1 MIEER
6 ENMINFLGI
15 DFLFDK
21 EKIERTMEEY
31 ITKKQVEYICVVNA
45 NTITVAN
52 NNPEYQKIVNNSGFN
67 ICDGS
72 LVALSYVKL
81 YKESVSSYPGP
92 DFFINYLSKKK
103 YKSFFLGS
111 TEEVLN
117 SLKQKLVKYDP
128 KISDMPFYSPPFV
141 SLDQFDYKAIA
152 EMVNK
157 SDVDIVWVSLGA
169 PKQEEF
175 MSRLLPYINKGVMI
189 GVGAAFTFYGDE
201 KLKRAPEL
209 IRKMKLEW
217 LYRTLKDPK
226 KSFPRLRRQLYHMPR
241 LVYNEK
247 KKLKKYKGV

>member
-1 MIEER
+1 MR
-6 ENMINFLGI
+6 NFLGI

-21 EKIERTMEEY
+21 EKIEKAMELY
-31 ITKKQVEYICVVNA
+31 ITTNQVEYICVVNA

-52 NNPEYQKIVNNSGFN
+52 NNPEYQKIVNSSGFN
-67 ICDGS
+67 LCDGS
-72 LVALSYVKL
+72 LVALCYNKL
-81 YKESVSSYPGP
+81 NNERVSSYPGP
-92 DFFINYLSKKK
+92 DFFIHYLSKRK

-111 TEEVLN
+111 TEEVLK
-117 SLKQKLVKYDP
+117 SLKQNLIKFDP

-141 SLDQFDYKAIA
+141 PLDKFDYKAIA

-175 MSRLLPYINKGVMI
+175 MSRLLPYIDKGVLI
-189 GVGAAFTFYGDE
+189 GVGAAFTFYGDK
-201 KLKRAPEL
+201 KLKRAPIL

-226 KSFPRLRRQLYHMPR
+226 KSFPRLIRQLYYMPR
-241 LVYNEK
+241 LMYNEMRKIK
-247 KKLKKYKGV
+247 KTS